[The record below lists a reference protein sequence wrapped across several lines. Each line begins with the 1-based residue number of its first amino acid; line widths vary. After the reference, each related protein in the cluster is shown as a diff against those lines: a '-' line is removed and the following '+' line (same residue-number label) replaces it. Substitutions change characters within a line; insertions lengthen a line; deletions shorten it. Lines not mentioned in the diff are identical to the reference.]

1 MWAYETTFYRII
13 RWAFAELRAKTPRP
27 LPRMSSPRLPM
38 HAPNPDAPIMK
49 IAQWADYLQ
58 ELGVGAVLIN
68 PPLESDSHGYDTRSL
83 RHIDRRLGGDADFA
97 AVCETL
103 HAHGIRVVLDAVFNH
118 VGRGFWAFRD
128 VQERKWDSPYKD
140 WFHISFDGD
149 SCYGDGFW
157 YEGWEGH
164 FELVKLN
171 LQNPAVVDYLLESV
185 RRWAEVFGVDGLR
198 LDVAYM
204 LDRDFMR
211 RLHALPV
218 SSSPTLC

>member
-1 MWAYETTFYRII
+1 MWAYETTFYQIYPLGFCGVPREN
-13 RWAFAELRAKTPRP
+13 AAPVAEDELAQAANA
-27 LPRMSSPRLPM
+27 
-38 HAPNPDAPIMK
+38 APNPDAPIMK

-140 WFHISFDGD
+140 WFTSA
-149 SCYGDGFW
+149 
-157 YEGWEGH
+157 
-164 FELVKLN
+164 LTVTR
-171 LQNPAVVDYLLESV
+171 AT
-185 RRWAEVFGVDGLR
+185 ATAFGTRAGKAILS
-198 LDVAYM
+198 L
-204 LDRDFMR
+204 
-211 RLHALPV
+211 
-218 SSSPTLC
+218 

>member
-1 MWAYETTFYRII
+1 MWAYETTFYQIYPLGFCGAPREN
-13 RWAFAELRAKTPRP
+13 AAPVAEDELAQAANAA
-27 LPRMSSPRLPM
+27 S
-38 HAPNPDAPIMK
+38 NPDAPIMK

-128 VQERKWDSPYKD
+128 VRERKWDSPYKD
-140 WFHISFDGD
+140 
-149 SCYGDGFW
+149 
-157 YEGWEGH
+157 
-164 FELVKLN
+164 
-171 LQNPAVVDYLLESV
+171 
-185 RRWAEVFGVDGLR
+185 
-198 LDVAYM
+198 
-204 LDRDFMR
+204 
-211 RLHALPV
+211 
-218 SSSPTLC
+218 